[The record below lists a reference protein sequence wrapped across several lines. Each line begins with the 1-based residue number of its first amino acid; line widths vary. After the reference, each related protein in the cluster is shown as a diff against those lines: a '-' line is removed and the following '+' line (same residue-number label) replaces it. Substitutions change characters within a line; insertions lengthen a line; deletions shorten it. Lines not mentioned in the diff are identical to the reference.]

1 MEELYFYYSKGKL
14 VALTFISFLIGAICA
29 AVSYIAFLNGDSLI
43 GAIALL
49 GALLLLFVGALYIK
63 KVVNPNPYVIMTDQ
77 DLTLYVT
84 NHEPVHISWEDI
96 VGVLPYEIH
105 RNKFL
110 GLELA
115 NEEKY
120 EDQMPEKVKRM
131 SKLNTKMGYPM
142 YNIIL
147 NQLKDPNGLIE
158 ALDNRVNVK
167 ERFEEKG

>member
-14 VALTFISFLIGAICA
+14 IALTFACFLISAVCA
-29 AVSYIAFLNGDSLI
+29 AVSYSVFLDGDGLI
-43 GAIALL
+43 GSIVLL
-49 GALLLLFVGALYIK
+49 GALLLLFVGVLYIK

-77 DLTLYVT
+77 ELTLYVT
-84 NHEPVHISWEDI
+84 NQEAVHISWEDI

-120 EDQMPEKVKRM
+120 EEQMPNKVKRM
-131 SKLNTKMGYPM
+131 SRLNMKMGYPM

-147 NQLKDPNGLIE
+147 NQVKDPNGLIE
-158 ALDNRVNVK
+158 ALDKRIEVK
-167 ERFEEKG
+167 ERFEEEG